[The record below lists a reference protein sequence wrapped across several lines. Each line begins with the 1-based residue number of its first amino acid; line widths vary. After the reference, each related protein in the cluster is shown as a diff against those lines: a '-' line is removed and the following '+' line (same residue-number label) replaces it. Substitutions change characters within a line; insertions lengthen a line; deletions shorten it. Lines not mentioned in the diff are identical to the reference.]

1 MLLHGRMEMVRVDF
15 MLCGE
20 DAVKLEH
27 SCMQAQRVS
36 IW

>member
-1 MLLHGRMEMVRVDF
+1 MLLHGPMEMVHVDF
-15 MLCGE
+15 MLFGE
-20 DAVKLEH
+20 DAARLEH